1 MDRDLEIRIK
11 GHLYEIRELNDEV
24 LESRQGFPMSEEGY
38 EKTLRSVAEDAGAK
52 QVDEVAEW
60 IKDWIQSKEKRPPNR
75 NVRREAR
82 KIISK
87 GEFVIGEYLNA
98 A

>member
-1 MDRDLEIRIK
+1 MDRDLELRVK
-11 GHLYEIRELNDEV
+11 GHLYEIIEVNDEV
-24 LESRQGFPMSEEGY
+24 LDGRQGFPMSEEGY

-60 IKDWIQSKEKRPPNR
+60 IKDYFRKNEERPLNR
-75 NVRREAR
+75 DVRREAR

-87 GEFVIGEYLNA
+87 AGFVPGEYLNA